1 MKDTRKNEAMRKTT
15 SVEHIDYAIIA
26 QPHTPMYLIH
36 KYWARKPH
44 NVVSEYIRRYSKEG
58 EIVLDP
64 FGGSGVTAM
73 EAIKAGRK
81 AISIDLN
88 PISAFLIENTL
99 SQVSSQEIE
108 KEFRKIEIKLKDKIN
123 ELYKTTCPKCHQK
136 AIVLATIW
144 ERDKE
149 VPLELRCLCHICNK
163 YASTPKQK
171 DMDLLQRIGK
181 LKPKWYPKNELAYDG
196 NKFMK
201 REGKETVSELFTKR
215 NLCALS
221 ALLQE
226 IEKVEKRKLRGVFK
240 LAFSSMIHLA
250 SNMCPV
256 AKTGGKGHWS
266 ALSATSFWALQSYWT
281 PPVYM
286 ESNVWML
293 FESAVFG
300 KQGVLKGKADA
311 AEQIKLYKRAKKLQ
325 ELDDGANILFETAN
339 VLELTKILPT
349 NSVDYIF
356 TDPPYGGAVQ
366 YFELSTLWA
375 AWLGMD
381 LNYADEITINNQ
393 QEKDFEYY
401 HKMLKAAFREM
412 YQVLKPGRYLTVTFH
427 STEIAVWNS
436 IIKAVVLSGF
446 DLEKIIYQ
454 PPARPSAKGL
464 LQPYGSAVGDY
475 YIRFRK
481 PETEKKLL
489 ERDTDKETYEREVVW
504 AAKAM
509 IEWRGEPT
517 IYQRILNGIMSVL
530 EGGRNV
536 PVGARNI
543 EDVLKDHVGKEFELI
558 DIKNAKGKKGKAW
571 WLKGRD
577 FTNFSTPSL
586 SDRVEK
592 MVLLVLDRKVKAS
605 FDDVLQEIFIEFPNA
620 LTPDTEDII
629 PILKEYADKT
639 SDGSWMLKPQS
650 QASRRETIHNLMVYH
665 LANLGK
671 KAGYKVW
678 IGSQEQKF
686 CIKDKPLSEMCDRV
700 PVLRFV
706 PQDSISLDRIRQ
718 IDVLW
723 LKDDKIKYEF
733 EVENTTGISEAI
745 IRGSNIP
752 QELNPKR
759 YIIIPNER
767 ERFLFRKIQEPI
779 LAETIKKA
787 KWNFIRYDDL
797 ERVAKASG
805 KTFQASDLEV
815 VAKMPKEGHVQKQLF
830 LI

>member
-1 MKDTRKNEAMRKTT
+1 MT
-15 SVEHIDYAIIA
+15 STEHIDYAIIA
-26 QPHTPMYLIH
+26 QAHTPMYLIH

-88 PISAFLIENTL
+88 PMSAFIIENTL
-99 SQVSSQEIE
+99 SRVSPREIE
-108 KEFRKIEIKLKDKIN
+108 EEFRKIEIKLKDKIN
-123 ELYKTTCPKCHQK
+123 KLYETQCPKCNQK
-136 AIVLATIW
+136 AIVLATIFDR
-144 ERDKE
+144 EKE
-149 VPLELRCLCHICNK
+149 TPLELRCLCLGCKKFAI
-163 YASTPKQK
+163 APRRK
-171 DMDLLQRIGK
+171 DTNLLRRIGK
-181 LKPKWYPKNELAYDG
+181 LRHKWYPKTKLAYDG
-196 NKFMK
+196 NKFVK
-201 REGKETVSELFTKR
+201 REGKETIADLFTQR
-215 NLCALS
+215 NLFALS
-221 ALLQE
+221 VLFDQVKK
-226 IEKVEKRKLRGVFK
+226 IENRSLRGVFEF
-240 LAFSSMIHLA
+240 AFTSMLHLA
-250 SNMCPV
+250 SKMCPV
-256 AKTGGKGHWS
+256 AKEGGKGHWS
-266 ALSATSFWALQSYWT
+266 ALSTTSFWALQSYWT

-293 FESAVFG
+293 FESAIFG

-311 AEQIKLYKRAKKLQ
+311 AEQIRFYKRAKSLR
-325 ELDDGANILFETAN
+325 EINDGANILFETASA
-339 VLELTKILPT
+339 LELTKIIPP

-393 QEKDFEYY
+393 QEKDFDYY
-401 HKMLKAAFREM
+401 HKMLKSAFREM
-412 YQVLKPGRYLTVTFH
+412 YQVLKPGRHLTVTFH

-436 IIKAVVLSGF
+436 IIKAVILSGF
-446 DLEKIIYQ
+446 DLEKIVYQ

-481 PETEKKLL
+481 PETEKTPS
-489 ERDTDKETYEREVVW
+489 EREMDKETYEREVVW
-504 AAKAM
+504 AAKAV
-509 IEWRGEPT
+509 IEWRGQPT
-517 IYQRILNGIMSVL
+517 IYQHILNFIMVDL

-536 PVGARNI
+536 PIGARNI
-543 EDVLKDHVGKEFELI
+543 REVLEDHVGKEFELI
-558 DIKNAKGKKGKAW
+558 DSKDATGKKKGKMW
-571 WLKGRD
+571 WLKSRD

-592 MVLLVLDRKVKAS
+592 VVLQVLDRKVKAS
-605 FDDVLQEIFIEFPNA
+605 FDDVLQEIFILFPNA
-620 LTPDTEDII
+620 LTPDTEDVAST
-629 PILKEYADKT
+629 LEEYAIRT
-639 SDGSWMLKPQS
+639 PDGSWMLKRQL
-650 QASRRETIHNLMVYH
+650 QKDRRETIHNLMIYY
-665 LANLGK
+665 LARLGK
-671 KAGYKVW
+671 AAGFKVW

-686 CIKDKPLSEMCDRV
+686 KVKDTPLSELCDSI
-700 PVLRFV
+700 PVFYRV
-706 PQDSISLDRIRQ
+706 PQDSVSLDRVRQ

-723 LKDDKIKYEF
+723 LKDGRIRYEF

-745 IRGSNIP
+745 IRGSNIS
-752 QELNPKR
+752 EEFNPKR
-759 YIIIPNER
+759 FIVIPRER

-787 KWNFIRYDDL
+787 KWNFIRYEDL
-797 ERVAKASG
+797 ERVVKTSG
-805 KTFQASDLEV
+805 KTFHPSDLES
-815 VAKMPKEGHVQKQLF
+815 VARMPKEGQAQKQLF
-830 LI
+830 LYRDSQ

>member
-1 MKDTRKNEAMRKTT
+1 MKKMT
-15 SVEHIDYAIIA
+15 STEHIDYAIIA
-26 QPHTPMYLIH
+26 HAHTPMYLIH

-44 NVVSEYIRRYSKEG
+44 NVVSEYIRHYSKEG

-88 PISAFLIENTL
+88 PMSAFLIENTL
-99 SQVSSQEIE
+99 SRVSPQEIE
-108 KEFRKIEIKLKDKIN
+108 EEFRKIEIKLKDKIN
-123 ELYKTTCPKCHQK
+123 KLYETKCPKCGK
-136 AIVLATIW
+136 KVIVICLHW
-144 ERDKE
+144 DK
-149 VPLELRCLCHICNK
+149 NK
-163 YASTPKQK
+163 PTKVMFACDSCEIREGKNAEK
-171 DMDLLQRIGK
+171 FDLKKIK
-181 LKPKWYPKNELAYDG
+181 ESDELKPKWHPKNRLAYDG
-196 NKFMK
+196 NEFMK
-201 REGKETVSELFTKR
+201 REGKETIAELFTKR
-215 NLCALS
+215 NLYALS
-221 ALLQE
+221 ILFDE
-226 IEKVEKRKLRGVFK
+226 IGKIENKKVRRTLEF
-240 LAFSSMIHLA
+240 AFSSMVHLA
-250 SNMCPV
+250 SNMTPV
-256 AKTGGKGHWS
+256 RPTRQFS
-266 ALSATSFWALQSYWT
+266 SFWVLQSYWT

-293 FESAVFG
+293 FESAIFG
-300 KQGVLKGKADA
+300 KQGLLKGKTDA
-311 AEQIKLYKRAKKLQ
+311 ADQIRFYKKARTNR
-325 ELDDGANILFETAN
+325 DINDGANILFETAN
-339 VLELTKILPT
+339 ALELTKIISP

-381 LNYADEITINNQ
+381 IDYADEITINAQ
-393 QEKDFEYY
+393 QQKDFDYY

-446 DLEKIIYQ
+446 DLEKIVYQ

-481 PETEKKLL
+481 PETEKTPS
-489 ERDTDKETYEREVVW
+489 EREMDKETYEREVVW
-504 AAKAM
+504 AAKAV
-509 IEWRGEPT
+509 IEWRGQPT
-517 IYQRILNGIMSVL
+517 IFQHILNFIMVDL

-536 PVGARNI
+536 PIGARDI
-543 EDVLKDHVGKEFELI
+543 REVLEDHVGEEFELI
-558 DIKNAKGKKGKAW
+558 DNKDAAGKKKGKMW

-592 MVLLVLDRKVKAS
+592 IVLQVLDKKVKAS
-605 FDDVLQEIFIEFPNA
+605 FDDVLQEIFILFPNA
-620 LTPDTEDII
+620 LTPDTEDVAST
-629 PILKEYADKT
+629 LEEYAIKT
-639 SDGSWMLKPQS
+639 PDGSWMLKRQL
-650 QASRRETIHNLMVYH
+650 QKDQRETIHNLMIYH
-665 LANLGK
+665 LAMLGK
-671 KAGYKVW
+671 AAGFKVW
-678 IGSQEQKF
+678 VGSQEQKF
-686 CIKDKPLSEMCDRV
+686 QVKDTPLSELCDSI
-700 PVLRFV
+700 PVFYRV
-706 PQDSISLDRIRQ
+706 PQDSVSLDRIRQ

-723 LKDDKIKYEF
+723 LKDGRIKYEF
-733 EVENTTGISEAI
+733 EVENTTGISEAV

-752 QELNPKR
+752 EEFNPKR
-759 YIIIPNER
+759 FIIIPKER
-767 ERFLFRKIQEPI
+767 ERFLYRKLQEPI

-797 ERVAKASG
+797 ERVAKTSG
-805 KTFQASDLEV
+805 KTFHPSVLEA
-815 VAKMPKEGHVQKQLF
+815 VAKMPREVDVQKQLF
-830 LI
+830 PI